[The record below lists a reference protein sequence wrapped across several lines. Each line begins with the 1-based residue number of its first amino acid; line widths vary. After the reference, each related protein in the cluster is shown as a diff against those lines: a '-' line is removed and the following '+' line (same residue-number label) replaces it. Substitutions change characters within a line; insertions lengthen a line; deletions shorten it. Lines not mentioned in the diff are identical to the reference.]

1 LGCCRIWQV
10 PAGKENDMND
20 ALEQIV
26 DLLHAPARKPI
37 EIKDFGKCI
46 TSKNGLQYSLTSMES

>member
-1 LGCCRIWQV
+1 MEIW
-10 PAGKENDMND
+10 GKK
-20 ALEQIV
+20 ALEQVV